1 MRRIPRAGRGLC
13 RWPACS
19 RGSRR
24 CGAAPSAPPWPDGNP
39 RPIHNPEPEAM
50 MRARLALILLL
61 ATPAA
66 LAAETPMTGA
76 EFEAYATGKILTY
89 AENGAVWGTEQ
100 YKPNRRVVWAFT
112 ASECRDGY
120 WYEKGDQI
128 CFVYEDPNDPQCWW
142 FYRREGGIAARFV
155 GDPDGITLSEVAQ
168 SDGPM
173 PCAGPDVGV

>member
-1 MRRIPRAGRGLC
+1 MR
-13 RWPACS
+13 S
-19 RGSRR
+19 
-24 CGAAPSAPPWPDGNP
+24 
-39 RPIHNPEPEAM
+39 
-50 MRARLALILLL
+50 RLALILLL
-61 ATPAA
+61 AAPAA
-66 LAAETPMTGA
+66 FAAETPMTGA

-89 AENGAVWGTEQ
+89 ADSGTVWGTEQ
-100 YKPNRRVVWAFT
+100 YKPDRRVVWAFT

-120 WYEKGDQI
+120 WYEKDDQI

-155 GDPDGITLSEVAQ
+155 GDPEGITLSEVAQ

>member
-1 MRRIPRAGRGLC
+1 MR
-13 RWPACS
+13 S
-19 RGSRR
+19 
-24 CGAAPSAPPWPDGNP
+24 
-39 RPIHNPEPEAM
+39 
-50 MRARLALILLL
+50 RLALTLLLL
-61 ATPAA
+61 AIPE
-66 LAAETPMTGA
+66 LLEAETPMTAA

-89 AENGAVWGTEQ
+89 ADDGAVWGTEQ
-100 YKPNRRVVWAFT
+100 YKPDRRVVWAFT

-120 WYEKGDQI
+120 WYEKDDQI

-155 GDPDGITLSEVAQ
+155 GDPEGITLSEVAQ